1 MWDNMKKNGFTLV
14 ELLVVIILL
23 GLIVTLFIPNVIKI
37 LKQNNTKIYKIKEN
51 ELVNACNDY
60 INYDKDF
67 TFEGT
72 EKYITMDTLVSKNYM
87 SKIIDTSSGNE
98 CKAFAKV
105 TKNKVNGYDVEACL
119 ICDEYVSENSFCTRD
134 AYNDL

>member
-1 MWDNMKKNGFTLV
+1 MKKNGFTLV

-37 LKQNNTKIYKIKEN
+37 LKQNNTNIYKVKEN

-60 INYDKDF
+60 IDYYKDF
-67 TFEGT
+67 VFEGT

-87 SKIIDTSSGNE
+87 SKIID
-98 CKAFAKV
+98 FYYIV
-105 TKNKVNGYDVEACL
+105 W
-119 ICDEYVSENSFCTRD
+119 
-134 AYNDL
+134 YNDYLLIY

>member
-51 ELVNACNDY
+51 D
-60 INYDKDF
+60 
-67 TFEGT
+67 
-72 EKYITMDTLVSKNYM
+72 
-87 SKIIDTSSGNE
+87 
-98 CKAFAKV
+98 
-105 TKNKVNGYDVEACL
+105 
-119 ICDEYVSENSFCTRD
+119 NSFYSKKNQNLKAKTRKV
-134 AYNDL
+134 YNFVRA